1 MEESYNFK
9 QKCIVSFKTLK
20 TFLENI
26 SETEQTLYVFNKEG
40 ITRQY
45 IEYSN
50 EELLKEHLLNDDKI
64 EEIIN
69 ESSKLLDTEETV
81 DNDKMQFN
89 EK

>member
-40 ITRQY
+40 ITRQD

>member
-40 ITRQY
+40 ITRQD

-69 ESSKLLDTEETV
+69 ESSKLLDTEETI